1 MASMSATTVTS
12 SSPSAGPSPA
22 IDPCAV
28 FLLLLNETPEPK
40 APAHPPA
47 PATSGAQGHKLD
59 VYA

>member
-1 MASMSATTVTS
+1 MSATTVTS

-40 APAHPPA
+40 TPAHAPAP
-47 PATSGAQGHKLD
+47 TNSGSQGHKLD